1 LLSLPVYC
9 RRAARHASIQ
19 FKHFAPNEF
28 YESPQSQTNM
38 KDIQFAFRKLRQSP
52 AFTAIA
58 VITLALG
65 IGLNTAIFSLIND
78 LFLKGLPFK
87 EPARVVHLYGGDKSR
102 GLEDIGISAPRF
114 FHYRDGQTLF
124 DGIAGENFFAF
135 TLTGMGDA
143 VQIFG
148 GRLTSNYFDLLGVR
162 PILGRNFLP
171 EEEEGADVAVITKSF
186 WQKRM
191 GGDPNVIGR
200 SITLDGVAHTIVG
213 VLPNMPATW
222 FGANPVA
229 EVWTTKPFQ
238 LPGFSYERMMRGTS
252 FLRVVGRMKPEMTV
266 AQVKAALPSLDKGYN
281 TQYPNKIDS
290 VLMTSLRTLPE
301 DVTNNFRSGFI
312 TLFAAVCFV
321 LLIACSNV
329 ANLLLV
335 RFSGR
340 RREIAL
346 RMAIGASRMS
356 VVRLFVFESVLVSMI
371 AGAVGAFVAW
381 RLVPLI
387 PQLASNFLPLEAN
400 TVTSL
405 SLPVLTF
412 TIGLSILTGLLMGI
426 YPALQGSHADLVDGL
441 KEGGRGSS
449 GSVRQQR
456 FRKILVGAQVALSVT
471 LLAGAALLI
480 TSFVRL
486 SQQNIGFRSQ
496 NLWTGAITLPISQ
509 YPDTASRQRLAEQ
522 TLDALR
528 DVPGIQSATIS
539 GDIPLNGGNRTLYAR
554 GDRDVPPIEKRA
566 NGPSHDIAPGYFK
579 TWGIP
584 LLAGREFDEHDVA
597 EGQMV
602 CLISQAGAKKVYPN
616 ENPIGKTLLVSSLGV
631 PCEIVGIVGDVRS
644 IRVAEAP
651 GMEFY
656 RPWAQ
661 ENFPFLNI
669 DVRSNLKVEEVT
681 KLVQAALTKVN
692 AGLAIAVPQGMDAV
706 VAQALGQARLMMWLL
721 GIFAGVALL
730 LASIGIYGAVAYTV
744 EQRTGEIGVRMALG
758 AQTRDVLRLIV
769 NQGMKPVVIGLGIGL
784 LAAFALGRLL
794 TSQLFEVSAHNPALL
809 GGATILLAGTALF
822 ACLLPARRAA
832 MVDPVQA
839 LRTE

>member
-1 LLSLPVYC
+1 
-9 RRAARHASIQ
+9 
-19 FKHFAPNEF
+19 
-28 YESPQSQTNM
+28 M

-52 AFTAIA
+52 AFTSIA
-58 VITLALG
+58 VLTLALG

-78 LFLKGLPFK
+78 LFLKGLSFK
-87 EPARVVHLYGGDKSR
+87 EPSRVVHLMGGDKSR
-102 GLEDIGISAPRF
+102 DLVDLPVSAPRF
-114 FHYRDGQTLF
+114 EHFRDGQTVF
-124 DGIAGENFFAF
+124 ESMAGENFFVF
-135 TLTGMGDA
+135 TLTGLGDA
-143 VQIFG
+143 VQVFG
-148 GRLTSNYFDLLGVR
+148 GRLTANYFDVLGVR

-171 EEEEGADVAVITKSF
+171 EEEEGADVALITKNF
-186 WQKRM
+186 WQKRL
-191 GGDPNVIGR
+191 GGDPNVLGR

-222 FGANPVA
+222 FGANPIA
-229 EVWTTKPFQ
+229 EVWTTKPMQ

-252 FLRVVGRMKPEMTV
+252 FLRVVGRMKPGVTVKQVMT
-266 AQVKAALPSLDKGYN
+266 ALPSLDQSYR

-290 VLMTSLRTLPE
+290 VLTSAIRTLPE
-301 DVTNNFRSGFI
+301 DVTNNFRAGFI

-346 RMAIGASRMS
+346 RMAIGASRAS
-356 VVRLFVFESVLVSMI
+356 VVRLFVFESVLVSVI

-405 SLPVLTF
+405 SFPVLAF
-412 TIGLSILTGLLMGI
+412 TIGLSLLTGLLMGI

-486 SQQNIGFRSQ
+486 NQQNIGFRSQ
-496 NLWTGAITLPISQ
+496 NLWTGAVTLPISQ
-509 YPDTASRQRLAEQ
+509 YPDAPSRQRFVEQ

-528 DVPGIQSATIS
+528 DVPGLESATVS

-566 NGPSHDIAPGYFK
+566 NAPSHDIAPAYFK
-579 TWGIP
+579 TWGVP
-584 LLAGREFDEHDVA
+584 LLAGREFNEHDVA
-597 EGQMV
+597 DGQMV

-616 ENPIGKTLLVSSLGV
+616 ENPIGKTLLVTSLGV
-631 PCEIVGIVGDVRS
+631 ACEIVGIVGDVRS
-644 IRVAEAP
+644 IQVKEAP

-669 DVRSNLKVEEVT
+669 DIRSNLKTDAVT
-681 KLVQAALTKVN
+681 KLVQSALSRVN
-692 AGLAIAVPQGMDAV
+692 PNLAIAVPQSMDAV
-706 VAQALGQARLMMWLL
+706 VAQALGQARLMTWLL

-758 AQTRDVLRLIV
+758 AQTLDVLRLIV
-769 NQGMKPVVIGLGIGL
+769 NQGMKPVVIGLAIGL

-794 TSQLFEVSAHNPALL
+794 TSQLFEVSAYNPALL
-809 GGATILLAGTALF
+809 GGATVLLAAIALL

-832 MVDPVQA
+832 LVDPVQA